1 MADNSSS
8 SSSSSSSSTSS
19 GEIESPVALL
29 EAIETAIM
37 TVTRMQ
43 SYRLG
48 DRTVTYADLAELRK
62 LRSELKSEVAE
73 YQQTRPLVSTID
85 FRGLFS

>member
-1 MADNSSS
+1 
-8 SSSSSSSSTSS
+8 
-19 GEIESPVALL
+19 
-29 EAIETAIM
+29 M

>member
-1 MADNSSS
+1 MADNSS

-29 EAIETAIM
+29 EAIETAIK
-37 TVTRMQ
+37 VVCNMQ

-62 LRSELKSEVAE
+62 IRKELKAEVAE
-73 YQQTRPLVSTID
+73 YQQMRPLVATVD
-85 FRGLFS
+85 FRGNF